1 MHLKPHC
8 TDAVAKIEQHN
19 ERDPQKEIVM
29 ALMQQGGKIYF
40 SGKKNGKKKIKFFF

>member
-1 MHLKPHC
+1 MHWKPHC
-8 TDAVAKIEQHN
+8 TDAVAKIEQHH

-40 SGKKNGKKKIKFFF
+40 SEKKKLEKKN